1 LKAHLNKAVSITK
14 EFKFMPNNKKPIEVT
29 PENTMDVFTN
39 SDGVLV
45 FSSKD
50 SICVDLTSIKS
61 VGIENIV
68 DIDKH
73 EITPLF
79 DSVSHY
85 IKFRG
90 KGEVQFSYNL
100 NGILL
105 ELATTDVHIVIR
117 HSENIIFRRM
127 PD

>member
-1 LKAHLNKAVSITK
+1 
-14 EFKFMPNNKKPIEVT
+14 MPNNKKPIEVT

-100 NGILL
+100 NGISSH
-105 ELATTDVHIVIR
+105 TKV
-117 HSENIIFRRM
+117 F
-127 PD
+127 